1 MQIRYAALVEA
12 CRQLVLGKARP
23 ARRRHRAHIDQQF
36 YAGALQ
42 FVEHRL
48 GRRLLIAD
56 GEEAFGLA
64 GHIGPDIAD
73 AGRTRLRHGWID
85 FHIRVAAGRG
95 LPHSRSKPSV
105 DGGRAGGNTMNRF
118 CRVLASTLALL
129 ASGVATGHAQT
140 GYPDHPVKIIVP
152 IAPGGSYDLVGRHIA
167 DALSKRM
174 GQAFVVEN
182 KPGAGTVVG
191 TQAASQSEPDGYTL
205 LVGGLS
211 NMAFNSAL
219 YSKLGYD
226 PLKDFVPVALVY
238 KFGYVMVGRKDLP
251 HAKLRDLVAAAKA
264 NPGSISVATAGVGTG
279 QQLAAA
285 AFMKA
290 AGVKF
295 LEVPYKGSPPAFT
308 DLLAGRIDLF
318 FDSMAAGL
326 PYVQSG
332 QARGIAV
339 LSSKRSALAPDVPT
353 MSEAG
358 VPGLDV
364 DSWLGIFAPAKTPPD
379 IIAKLRRDI
388 RAVLPELKERFEKS
402 GGEAWDLPDDKVNA
416 FVASEYE
423 TWTKLI
429 REAGIKLD

>member
-1 MQIRYAALVEA
+1 MIRFRRSLAWIAA
-12 CRQLVLGKARP
+12 VLAP
-23 ARRRHRAHIDQQF
+23 FAL
-36 YAGALQ
+36 GA
-42 FVEHRL
+42 
-48 GRRLLIAD
+48 
-56 GEEAFGLA
+56 
-64 GHIGPDIAD
+64 
-73 AGRTRLRHGWID
+73 
-85 FHIRVAAGRG
+85 VAAQ
-95 LPHSRSKPSV
+95 
-105 DGGRAGGNTMNRF
+105 
-118 CRVLASTLALL
+118 
-129 ASGVATGHAQT
+129 AQ
-140 GYPDHPVKIIVP
+140 GSYPDRPVKIIVP
-152 IAPGGSYDLVGRHIA
+152 IGPGGSYDLVGRYLA
-167 DALSKRM
+167 DVLSKRM
-174 GQAFVVEN
+174 GQTFVVEN

-191 TQAASQSEPDGYTL
+191 TQAAAQSEPDGYTL

-219 YSKLGYD
+219 YSKLAYQ

-251 HAKLRDLVAAAKA
+251 QASLKDIIAAAKA
-264 NPGSISVATAGVGTG
+264 KPGSITVATAGVGTG
-279 QQLAAA
+279 QHLVAA

-318 FDSMAAGL
+318 FDSIAAGL
-326 PYVQSG
+326 PYVRSG

-339 LSSKRSALAPDVPT
+339 LSSKRSPLAADVPT

-364 DSWLGIFAPAKTPPD
+364 DSWLGIFVPAKTPPEA
-379 IIAKLRRDI
+379 IARLRKEI
-388 RAVLPELKERFEKS
+388 RASLPDLKERFEKS
-402 GGEAWDLPDDKVNA
+402 GGEVWDLPDDKLNA

-423 TWTKLI
+423 TWTRLI

>member
-1 MQIRYAALVEA
+1 
-12 CRQLVLGKARP
+12 
-23 ARRRHRAHIDQQF
+23 
-36 YAGALQ
+36 
-42 FVEHRL
+42 
-48 GRRLLIAD
+48 
-56 GEEAFGLA
+56 
-64 GHIGPDIAD
+64 
-73 AGRTRLRHGWID
+73 
-85 FHIRVAAGRG
+85 
-95 LPHSRSKPSV
+95 
-105 DGGRAGGNTMNRF
+105 MNRF
-118 CRVLASTLALL
+118 CHSLASIAALTMLAF
-129 ASGVATGHAQT
+129 GVTANAQT
-140 GYPDHPVKIIVP
+140 TYPERAVKIIVP
-152 IAPGGSYDLVGRHIA
+152 IGPGGSYDLVGRHLA
-167 DALSKRM
+167 DVLAKRM
-174 GQAFVVEN
+174 GQGFVVEN

-191 TQAASQSEPDGYTL
+191 TQAASQSDPDGYTL
-205 LVGGLS
+205 MIGGLS

-226 PLKDFVPVALVY
+226 PLRDFLPVALVY

-251 HAKLRDLVAAAKA
+251 QAKLADIVAAAKA

-279 QQLAAA
+279 QQLVAA

-290 AGVKF
+290 AGVKL

-339 LSSKRSALAPDVPT
+339 LSSKRSPLAPDVPT

-379 IIAKLRRDI
+379 VVAKLRREI
-388 RAVLPELKERFEKS
+388 RAALPDLKDRFEKS
-402 GGEAWDLPDDKVNA
+402 GGEVWDVPDDKLDA
-416 FVASEYE
+416 FVASEHE